1 MGETEIEE
9 RKREKWMNSTYIHI
23 NISNLMNNKSITCLL
38 ESVRDKNRE
47 TEREGEIER
56 KRNILLY

>member
-1 MGETEIEE
+1 MRETEIEE

-23 NISNLMNNKSITCLL
+23 NISNLMNDKSITCLL

-56 KRNILLY
+56 KRNILLL

>member
-1 MGETEIEE
+1 MRETEIEE
-9 RKREKWMNSTYIHI
+9 RKREKWMNSTNIHI
-23 NISNLMNNKSITCLL
+23 HISNLMNNKSTTCLL